1 MQELRSTEILDKE
14 IRSEARRKAEAVLT
28 RADEECKRI
37 LDGVDNKIEAA
48 RQEKQVFYD
57 KKFAAFV
64 KDIEASSP
72 LEKQRFEVSY
82 VQTQLMKAVNE
93 YLAALS
99 QEKRI
104 ELVLNYCKIPENEFK
119 AFVYGFDT
127 ELVTKI
133 LGAKTQIK
141 LLSVEKTEFGKIVL
155 EDDIGLEKNE
165 GIILETK
172 DKAVRCRLSLTEVFT
187 RILDKYRKELTT
199 ALFESE
205 KTEGTEGGEK

>member
-172 DKAVRCRLSLTEVFT
+172 DKL
-187 RILDKYRKELTT
+187 
-199 ALFESE
+199 
-205 KTEGTEGGEK
+205 